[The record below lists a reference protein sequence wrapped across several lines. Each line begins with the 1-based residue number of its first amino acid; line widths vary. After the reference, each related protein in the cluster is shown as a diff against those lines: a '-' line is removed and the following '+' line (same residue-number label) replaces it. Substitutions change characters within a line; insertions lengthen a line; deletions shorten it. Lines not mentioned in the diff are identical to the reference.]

1 MDRETVEEIKRYFG
15 VVADGLRS
23 EIRLVAEALSTHAE
37 ATEKGFAAVQE
48 ELGEIKAMIRL
59 SYRELDGRLRVL
71 ETDVVEL
78 RSRIE
83 RLESRLGN

>member
-1 MDRETVEEIKRYFG
+1 MDRETVDEIKRYFG
-15 VVADGLRS
+15 VVAEGLRS
-23 EIRLVAEALSTHAE
+23 EIRVVAEALSTHAQ
-37 ATEKGFAAVQE
+37 ATEKRFAAVQE